1 MSGVHVRTNMWE
13 IERDGGGSYRERE
26 REEEVE
32 RCRRGRDE
40 EYKSVLKR
48 QCLVYMLEQTCGR

>member
-32 RCRRGRDE
+32 RYRRGRDE

-48 QCLVYMLEQTCGR
+48 

>member
-13 IERDGGGSYRERE
+13 IEREGGGSYIERE
-26 REEEVE
+26 RDRGRRR
-32 RCRRGRDE
+32 RCGRGRDE

-48 QCLVYMLEQTCGR
+48 